1 MKQRTFKLKEFAQD
15 ISVAVKDAQLSPLKR
30 FVGLEHYDSNEP
42 VITRFTDTSLLSS
55 SVKEFSENDILIAR
69 RNVYLRRAGIVF
81 FSGLTSGDSIVLRI
95 YNDCEERTGIPKD
108 DAIRIIPFILNS
120 NDFWA
125 YANKHADGMNSKRI
139 SKDMLYDYE
148 FSLPSIEEQRI
159 LADKLW
165 AAYRLKE
172 SYKKLLIATQEMVK
186 SQFIE
191 MFGNPV
197 ANNKGWSTMAIKQ
210 VAPEEPSRERQ
221 TGTVWILNLDM
232 IESHTGKIIDKVY
245 DEDTNLLSVAPF
257 DEGNV
262 LYSKLR
268 PYLNKVV
275 IPKGKGYAT
284 TELVPLRPNQE
295 YLNLTFFS
303 YLLRGDDFVTY
314 ANTISSGTKMPR
326 MPLND
331 LRNFQCILPPME
343 EQLKFEKV
351 AEQADKSEFVG
362 CKSQFIE
369 MFGDPMTNSK
379 GWVEYGKINQ
389 YAQIVLGSTP
399 NSKEASYWDGNIKW
413 ITPAEMTDESYYIYD
428 TDRHITEDGVKSASL
443 TLLPYRSV
451 LFSTRAPIGKVGL
464 VGSPM
469 YCNQGFKNFICGD
482 KLNPVYLYYTLVYK
496 REYLVSLGTGTTFK
510 ELSKRTVEGLDI
522 AIPPLSLQEQFENI
536 YHQADKSEYYN

>member
-1 MKQRTFKLKEFAQD
+1 MSQFIEMFGACKKHVSLSSLCNVFQYGDWIESKDQSETGIRLIQTGNVGNGIFKDKGEKARYISEETFNRFNCTEIFEGDILVSRLPDPVGRACVMPIGLGKCITAVDCTIIRLGDKILPEYLLWFTRTPDYSMQIKKVLSGTTRLRVSRANLGNIQIPLPDIEQQSEFCKIAHQAD
-15 ISVAVKDAQLSPLKR
+15 KSE
-30 FVGLEHYDSNEP
+30 FVG
-42 VITRFTDTSLLSS
+42 F
-55 SVKEFSENDILIAR
+55 
-69 RNVYLRRAGIVF
+69 
-81 FSGLTSGDSIVLRI
+81 
-95 YNDCEERTGIPKD
+95 
-108 DAIRIIPFILNS
+108 
-120 NDFWA
+120 
-125 YANKHADGMNSKRI
+125 
-139 SKDMLYDYE
+139 
-148 FSLPSIEEQRI
+148 
-159 LADKLW
+159 
-165 AAYRLKE
+165 
-172 SYKKLLIATQEMVK
+172 K

-197 ANNKGWSTMAIKQ
+197 ANNKGWSTMALKQ

-303 YLLRGDDFVTY
+303 HLLRGDDFVTY

-351 AEQADKSEFVG
+351 AEQTDKSLFLDEIDYLLPEVKIEVGARSLIEPTEEVFVQSMIEESFPTITTTFQNVKIRTAVAEKTFLE
-362 CKSQFIE
+362 KSFLLHELFSNKNDVDAKRRSRHIYDLY
-369 MFGDPMTNSK
+369 MMTQK
-379 GWVEYGKINQ
+379 GFAYQAVKNDELWNTIHHHRATLTSLSGVDYTPDIRDRIQLVPPTESLKNWELDYKKMTETMIYGKVPTFSELIDCMHK
-389 YAQIVLGSTP
+389 L
-399 NSKEASYWDGNIKW
+399 
-413 ITPAEMTDESYYIYD
+413 EM
-428 TDRHITEDGVKSASL
+428 
-443 TLLPYRSV
+443 
-451 LFSTRAPIGKVGL
+451 
-464 VGSPM
+464 M
-469 YCNQGFKNFICGD
+469 FKNR
-482 KLNPVYLYYTLVYK
+482 K
-496 REYLVSLGTGTTFK
+496 
-510 ELSKRTVEGLDI
+510 
-522 AIPPLSLQEQFENI
+522 
-536 YHQADKSEYYN
+536 

>member
-351 AEQADKSEFVG
+351 AEQADKSEFELR
-362 CKSQFIE
+362 KSIE
-369 MFGDPMTNSK
+369 AIDQVIKSL
-379 GWVEYGKINQ
+379 IN
-389 YAQIVLGSTP
+389 
-399 NSKEASYWDGNIKW
+399 DIK
-413 ITPAEMTDESYYIYD
+413 
-428 TDRHITEDGVKSASL
+428 
-443 TLLPYRSV
+443 
-451 LFSTRAPIGKVGL
+451 
-464 VGSPM
+464 
-469 YCNQGFKNFICGD
+469 
-482 KLNPVYLYYTLVYK
+482 
-496 REYLVSLGTGTTFK
+496 
-510 ELSKRTVEGLDI
+510 
-522 AIPPLSLQEQFENI
+522 
-536 YHQADKSEYYN
+536 